1 VLDLIPCV
9 PAVPLTV
16 AGWSCWRR
24 VRDLETK
31 RTVAVRCE
39 GLLAVRGL
47 RAASK
52 SCSPTR
58 PCGGSPGTSLGFVRI
73 RMNRRGRR
81 WIVRSVWRLTG
92 LDCQECLAS
101 GSLAGLWILDF
112 AVRRNRRL
120 TVW

>member
-9 PAVPLTV
+9 LLEPLTV

-24 VRDLETK
+24 VRNSETK
-31 RTVAVRCE
+31 RTVAVRRE

-58 PCGGSPGTSLGFVRI
+58 LCGGSPGTSLGFVRFLDESA
-73 RMNRRGRR
+73 
-81 WIVRSVWRLTG
+81 RSP

-101 GSLAGLWILDF
+101 DGVGLSG
-112 AVRRNRRL
+112 VSG
-120 TVW
+120 V